1 MKFLNSPYSFKEANV
16 VFFGVPIGKRFYDAA
31 KALRN
36 TPVYMED
43 FDIASKKELLEGIKV
58 VDVGDLKPKKT
69 EDITQYTRS
78 IIENNKIPVAIAGDH
93 PSLFTIPAF
102 PEGNKVI
109 SFDAHCDL
117 KDEYKDDNI
126 VDLSN
131 LWNGKF
137 DARVNGATWLRRL
150 SETMDPK
157 NILLIGV
164 RSCDAEELKFIE
176 ESGITYI
183 TVGDIQENRE
193 AAQKK
198 IQEFSEGSKVYIT
211 LDVDV
216 FDPSIAPAVHQPEP
230 DGIYFLEFKSLLR
243 AISGNIVGLD
253 VCCLKPIKGNQIT
266 EFLATRALFEI
277 LSLVK
282 KRV

>member
-1 MKFLNSPYSFKEANV
+1 MKFLNSPYSLEEANV
-16 VFFGVPIGKRFYDAA
+16 VFFGVPIGKQFHDTAR
-31 KALRN
+31 ALRR

-43 FDIASKKELLEGIKV
+43 FDIASKKELLEDIRI
-58 VDVGDLKPKKT
+58 VDVGDLTPKKT

-78 IIENNKIPVAIAGDH
+78 IIESNKIPVAISGDH

-102 PEGNKVI
+102 GKDIKVI

-126 VDLSN
+126 VDLST

-137 DARVNGATWLRRL
+137 DARVNGATWLKRL
-150 SETMDPK
+150 TETIDSK
-157 NILLIGV
+157 NVLLVGV
-164 RSCDAEELKFIE
+164 RSCDAKELKFIQ

-183 TVGDIQENRE
+183 TAKDIQENQE
-193 AAQKK
+193 AAGQK
-198 IQEFSEGSKVYIT
+198 IQEFSEDSKIYIT
-211 LDVDV
+211 LDIDV

-230 DGIYFLEFKSLLR
+230 DGVYFLEFKSLLH
-243 AISGNIVGLD
+243 AISGSIVGFD

-266 EFLATRALFEI
+266 EFLATRAIFEI
-277 LSLVK
+277 LSLVRK
-282 KRV
+282 

>member
-16 VFFGVPIGKRFYDAA
+16 VFFGVPIGKRFSDAI
-31 KALRN
+31 KVLRQ

-43 FDIASKKELLEGIKV
+43 FDIESKKELLEGVRV
-58 VDVGDLKPKKT
+58 VDAGDLKPKSKA
-69 EDITQYTRS
+69 DITKYTRFIVKS
-78 IIENNKIPVAIAGDH
+78 NKIPVAIAGDH

-102 PEGNKVI
+102 TKDIKVI

-117 KDEYKDDNI
+117 KDEYEDDNI
-126 VDLSN
+126 VDLSTS
-131 LWNGKF
+131 WNGKF
-137 DARVNGATWLRRL
+137 NAKVNGATWLRRL
-150 SETMDPK
+150 SEIIDPK

-164 RSCDAEELKFIE
+164 RSCDAKELKYIE
-176 ESGITYI
+176 ESGIMYI
-183 TVGDIQENRE
+183 SAGDIHKNQEAVRRII
-193 AAQKK
+193 QKFTHN
-198 IQEFSEGSKVYIT
+198 EDVYIT

-230 DGIYFLEFKSLLR
+230 DGIYFSQFKDLLH
-243 AISGNIVGLD
+243 AISGSIVGFD

-266 EFLATRALFEI
+266 EFLTTKALFEI

-282 KRV
+282 K

>member
-16 VFFGVPIGKRFYDAA
+16 VFFGVPIGKRFFDAA
-31 KALRN
+31 KALRQ

-43 FDIASKKELLEGIKV
+43 FDIESKKELLEGVRV
-58 VDVGDLKPKKT
+58 VDAGDLKPKSKEDVT
-69 EDITQYTRS
+69 EYTRS
-78 IIENNKIPVAIAGDH
+78 IIESNKIPVAIAGDH

-102 PEGNKVI
+102 KKDIKVI

-117 KDEYKDDNI
+117 KDEYEDDNI
-126 VDLSN
+126 VDLSTP
-131 LWNGKF
+131 WNGKF
-137 DARVNGATWLRRL
+137 DAKVNGATWLRRL
-150 SETMDPK
+150 SEIIDPK
-157 NILLIGV
+157 NILLVGV
-164 RSCDAEELKFIE
+164 RSCDAKELKFIE

-183 TVGDIQENRE
+183 STIDIQENKE
-193 AAQKK
+193 VASKI
-198 IQEFSEGSKVYIT
+198 IQEFTQNKDVYIT

-230 DGIYFLEFKSLLR
+230 DGIYFSQFKNLMH
-243 AISGNIVGLD
+243 AISGSIVGFD

-266 EFLATRALFEI
+266 EFLTTRALFEI

-282 KRV
+282 K